1 MVASATLTAMEPEP
15 PLPPKTR
22 MDLLL
27 ERMAIHHNWV
37 QPLVGRTC
45 SRITI
50 DRYSPLLVLTFMY
63 DGPEARVEIDAP
75 FRFADASG
83 SRLLDPGGDRP
94 ASAPVLSLIE
104 RTVTLAVANEDGSLH
119 LEFGGGV
126 SIDVAQLDDIIE
138 AWWFHMDDDDDG
150 PAPEP

>member
-1 MVASATLTAMEPEP
+1 MDPEP

-27 ERMAIHHNWV
+27 ERMAVHHNWV

-50 DRYSPLLVLTFMY
+50 DRYSPLLVLTFLY

-83 SRLLDPGGDRP
+83 SRLLDPGSDRP
-94 ASAPVLSLIE
+94 ALAAVLSLIE
-104 RTVTLAVANEDGSLH
+104 RTVTLAVAAEDGSLH

-126 SIDVAQLDDIIE
+126 SIDVARPDDISE
-138 AWWFHMDDDDDG
+138 PWWFHVYDGVDG
-150 PAPEP
+150 PTPEP